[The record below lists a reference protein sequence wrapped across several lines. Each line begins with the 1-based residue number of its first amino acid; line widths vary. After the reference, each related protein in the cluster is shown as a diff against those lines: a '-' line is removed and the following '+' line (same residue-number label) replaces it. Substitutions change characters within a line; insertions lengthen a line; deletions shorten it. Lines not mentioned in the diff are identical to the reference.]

1 MAVSIK
7 TGGTGNKPLPRKKRV
22 LNRGQILSRS
32 NDDVKNPSV
41 TLMDIDTAIVF
52 YFENVIK
59 PSVEDNG
66 ENVKVPIMYASPE
79 RWKAIQRDGFMK
91 DKKRQTITPVI
102 AYRRTSIEKDEMI
115 PQDKLDANNPH
126 MFYTFEK
133 KFSNVN
139 RYDNFSTQIGI
150 LPQKEYYNV
159 TFPDYVTLSYDF
171 IIWTTYI
178 EQMNKIVER
187 VVYSDGAYWGD
198 PDKLRFRTSIDSF
211 TDATEVAEAERLVK
225 TNFTVTLRGYLLPE
239 GNFDHR
245 STTQKYITPKKVVF
259 GMNADTSITNVTG
272 KAGQFLEDLSSEA
285 STGGG
290 GSPSDTLGISLTYPL
305 VLNAG
310 TGVTLSRDGI
320 EFDGSSRLE
329 QIIAIGQAVGT
340 SDNVTFAQVSAS
352 SLVFDDVTYDNSTIT
367 GDINVTGSV
376 TTTGD
381 LTVDGNATI
390 GGIVTAQEFHTEF
403 VSGSIIYASGSTQ
416 FGDTLDDTHHFTG
429 SLLLTGSFSL
439 NNTAV
444 SVSEISNDTTLADSN
459 ASALVTEN
467 AVKTYVDNQ
476 TDDQQ
481 TYLRKHYVKTSSS
494 ITVPATA
501 SFTAVTASAPTGMT
515 STTENDFIF
524 FINGQYM
531 EHDAIE
537 IQQAG
542 SSLLLIVDNN
552 SIGYELEGDDE
563 ILGVGKFNS

>member
-1 MAVSIK
+1 MAVTIK
-7 TGGTGNKPLPRKKRV
+7 VGGKGNKPLPRKKRV

-41 TLMDIDTAIVF
+41 TLMDIDTAIVY
-52 YFENVIK
+52 YFDKVIK

-79 RWKAIQRDGFMK
+79 RWKAIQRDGFMR

-126 MFYTFEK
+126 LFYTFEK

-139 RYDNFSTQIGI
+139 RYDNFSTQIGL

-171 IIWTTYI
+171 IIWTSYI

-198 PDKLRFRTSIDSF
+198 PDKLRFRTSIDTF
-211 TDATEVAEAERLVK
+211 TDATEVSDAERLVR

-259 GMNADTSITNVTG
+259 GMDADTSITNVTG
-272 KAGQFLEDLSSEA
+272 KAGQFIEDLSAEVSKI
-285 STGGG
+285 GM
-290 GSPSDTLGISLTYPL
+290 GSPSDTIGISLTTPL
-305 VLNAG
+305 ILNAG
-310 TGVTLSRDGI
+310 TGITLSRDGV

-329 QIIAIGQAVGT
+329 QTISIGQSVAT
-340 SDNVTFAQVSAS
+340 TDNVTFAQVSAS
-352 SLVFDDVTYDNSTIT
+352 SFITDTVTYDGSSIT
-367 GDINVTGSV
+367 GDISVTGSL

-416 FGDTLDDTHHFTG
+416 FGDTLDDTHNFTG
-429 SLLLTGSFSL
+429 SLLITGSYSL
-439 NNTAV
+439 NNA
-444 SVSEISNDTTLADSN
+444 SVTEISNDTTLADSN
-459 ASALVTEN
+459 ASALITEN

-481 TYLRKHYVKTSSS
+481 TYLRKHYVKTTAS

-501 SFTAVTASAPTGMT
+501 SFTAVTASAPSGMT

-542 SSLLLIVDNN
+542 SSLLLIVDTN

-563 ILGVGKFNS
+563 ILAVGKFNS